1 MIEANISH
9 FHISKLKICIW
20 IAPPNPNTELC
31 LNMAD
36 KKSILIR
43 YTLYTLLL
51 LLLGGFLNY
60 VAGWGDTG
68 QFKEGGI
75 VECLQLA
82 VLCVSAALMM
92 AAAMR
97 RKPEAKFFPVITAF
111 AAMLAMVRECDALLD
126 QAIPAGGWKTP
137 AAILVVSAILL
148 AWYNRR
154 IFGRELARFAATPVF
169 ALMWAGLMVVIYG
182 QLTGHG
188 PFLEPLLGDDYA
200 RDYKRLLE
208 ESLEMLGYFFILVA
222 GIELFLEHG
231 NPPDTN

>member
-1 MIEANISH
+1 MKNNQSV
-9 FHISKLKICIW
+9 
-20 IAPPNPNTELC
+20 
-31 LNMAD
+31 
-36 KKSILIR
+36 LIR
-43 YTLYTLLL
+43 FFVYTLLL

-60 VAGWGDTG
+60 VAGFGDIE

-75 VECLQLA
+75 LEWLQFA
-82 VLCVSAALMM
+82 VLGVSAALMM

-97 RKPEAKFFPVITAF
+97 RKPGGKIFPVITAF
-111 AAMLAMVRECDALLD
+111 AALLAMVRECDALLD
-126 QAIPAGGWKTP
+126 QAIPVGGWQAP

-169 ALMWAGLMVVIYG
+169 ALMWAGLIVVIYG

-188 PFLEPLLGDDYA
+188 PFLEPLLGDDYD

-208 ESLEMLGYFFILVA
+208 ECLEMLGYFFILVA
-222 GIELFLEHG
+222 SLELFLEHG
-231 NPPDTN
+231 DPSDTN